1 MPLVDISALYGPPGP
16 ELDALASEID
26 HLLRTAGF
34 LMIVGHRVP
43 PELRHATRE
52 AAREFFH
59 QPSEV
64 KQRVQIVD
72 DRGWAP
78 TGYEATGYASGDA
91 DSRPDLKESFTI
103 GPEPIGVLD
112 WVPQNRVP
120 DGPDGFVS
128 TLRAYAAEMHRLG
141 ADLFRLFALA
151 LGLPD
156 DHFTSRSRHPVSLL
170 TLNWY
175 PPYTAT
181 GPAAENQFRIGPHT
195 DYGGVTILDRQPGHA
210 GLQIRSLD
218 DEWVDAP
225 VYEGSYTINV
235 ADLLA
240 RCTGDRWRSTPH
252 RVLPPAADAPAE
264 ELISLVFFHELDHDE
279 VIETLSPPIGGGTEY
294 EPVVCWDYLM
304 SKFAQVTIGTTAGS

>member
-1 MPLVDISALYGPPGP
+1 
-16 ELDALASEID
+16 
-26 HLLRTAGF
+26 
-34 LMIVGHRVP
+34 
-43 PELRHATRE
+43 
-52 AAREFFH
+52 
-59 QPSEV
+59 
-64 KQRVQIVD
+64 
-72 DRGWAP
+72 
-78 TGYEATGYASGDA
+78 
-91 DSRPDLKESFTI
+91 
-103 GPEPIGVLD
+103 
-112 WVPQNRVP
+112 
-120 DGPDGFVS
+120 
-128 TLRAYAAEMHRLG
+128 MHRLG
-141 ADLFRLFALA
+141 ADLFRLFAARARPARRPLHQP
-151 LGLPD
+151 LW
-156 DHFTSRSRHPVSLL
+156 HPVSLL

-240 RCTGDRWRSTPH
+240 RCTGDRWRVDAAPCCDPS
-252 RVLPPAADAPAE
+252 ADAPAE

-279 VIETLSPPIGGGTEY
+279 VIETLSPPIGGGTEH
-294 EPVVCWDYLM
+294 EPVVCSDYLM